1 MCALLE
7 GLQNNARIILFW
19 LITLVYPTDSACII
33 NLDLDPLCCIMG
45 LGVLKKKFNYFTRGM
60 IVIKKSL

>member
-33 NLDLDPLCCIMG
+33 NLDLDRLCCIMG
-45 LGVLKKKFNYFTRGM
+45 LKKKFNYFTRGM